1 MNKAL
6 KIILILLF
14 IFILVLATP
23 FVLYLLWNKSFES
36 NLSSMVCSSNTTEV
50 VSLDDKFKDF
60 VLSDE
65 SVTFVELSPMETVS
79 LLKNTDIIN
88 GGEIQN
94 LCVVPSDGVWGV
106 YIKMSL
112 QGINLPWFKIDIA
125 KDDMETAQLYVKN
138 IYVGKWE
145 LPDKI
150 AANIKTQLNKGI
162 SDALVLVN
170 ENNFIGRKIQNIEL
184 LQDKIVVKGA
194 LN

>member
-6 KIILILLF
+6 KMILILFFVIILIL
-14 IFILVLATP
+14 ATP
-23 FVLYLLWNKSFES
+23 VVLYLLWNKSFES
-36 NLSSMVCSSNTTEV
+36 NLSSMVCSNNSTED

-65 SVTFVELSPMETVS
+65 SVTFVELSPIETVS

-94 LCVVPSDGVWGV
+94 LCVVPADGMWGV

-112 QGINLPWFKIDIA
+112 QGINLPWFRMDIA

-145 LPDKI
+145 LPDQI

-184 LQDKIVVKGA
+184 LQDKIVIKGA